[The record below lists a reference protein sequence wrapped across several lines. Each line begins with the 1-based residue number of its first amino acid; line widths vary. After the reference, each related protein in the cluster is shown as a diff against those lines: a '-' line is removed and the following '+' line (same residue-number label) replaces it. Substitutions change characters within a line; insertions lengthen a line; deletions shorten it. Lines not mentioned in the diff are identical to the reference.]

1 MMPGIRNLAPLSLV
15 TASLLICAF
24 ALEVSGHPQVSST
37 HRFTPPRAEKSV
49 EVGTFYLKRKNYKA
63 ALSRFLEAIKT
74 DPFYAPAHGQLGKV
88 YEKLGRREEALQAYR
103 THLEVLPSAKE
114 AAKAT
119 DVRKAI
125 TRLELDLRRNPPDP
139 K

>member
-1 MMPGIRNLAPLSLV
+1 MIPAIRNLAPLFLV

-24 ALEVSGHPQVSST
+24 AFEVSGHPQVSST

-49 EVGTFYLKRKNYKA
+49 EIGTFYLKKKNYKA

-88 YEKLGRREEALQAYR
+88 YEKLGKREEALRSYR
-103 THLEVLPSAKE
+103 THLEVLPSARE

-125 TRLELDLRRNPPDP
+125 TRLELDLRRNPP
-139 K
+139 KRK

>member
-24 ALEVSGHPQVSST
+24 AFEVAGHPQVSST

-49 EVGTFYLKRKNYKA
+49 EIGTFYLKKKNYKA

-74 DPFYAPAHGQLGKV
+74 DPSYAPAHRQLGKV
-88 YEKLGRREEALQAYR
+88 YEKLGKREEALRAYR
-103 THLEVLPSAKE
+103 THLDVLPSAEE

-125 TRLELDLRRNPPDP
+125 TRLKFDLRRNPPNR